1 MSSKRRKLL
10 QSKKPSVDAQHLLN
24 ESVLH
29 AMQTVR
35 PVASTSSRSA
45 LSGSSSSSSSNIN
58 TNELV
63 ASILADPQVQSSYRE
78 QIRASVS
85 DRVQQDPDYKSEN
98 YPNLRK
104 FTEK

>member
-45 LSGSSSSSSSNIN
+45 GSSSSSSSNIN

-63 ASILADPQVQSSYRE
+63 ASILADPQVQSSFRE